1 MKNICNWCFKTMKEC
16 DCMFTKVEPTTADEY
31 NQEWLEQKEKNT
43 KWFKEQKEKNTK
55 LRQVIVWMLL
65 GFICG
70 ILWMFILWGLTG
82 WM

>member
-31 NQEWLEQKEKNT
+31 KQEWLEESKIAP
-43 KWFKEQKEKNTK
+43 
-55 LRQVIVWMLL
+55 VIVWMFL

-70 ILWMFILWGLTG
+70 VIWMLILWGLTG
-82 WM
+82 WK